1 MVPVSQFSD
10 NCRCEGDTLWL
21 GWRETQA
28 DDLASPGEAVFMPTP
43 AECPAAVSGPSSKTL
58 QLLRK
63 RLRQLGRVLLVVTIG
78 LAIAAGA
85 LAIWWLNSL
94 NGLPDIGD
102 PFDVA
107 EFRAFR
113 IPDEQNAFTLV
124 RRADEKLTLMPLS
137 VGLDDPRVHDWFEA
151 NRPLV
156 DLFIQAAECAD
167 GISGPEDVDNG
178 RYYPIQNNWG
188 GLLFAMTYHEGGRRA
203 DSGNMAGAWDC
214 YRAILRMYVHLRRRE
229 RLAIRWRAD
238 VQLGELQQRLA
249 KWAADPRTTIP
260 QIRRALEEV
269 IACRPRPEW
278 DAFTL
283 KREYLDLMQF
293 LEGPV
298 NPPPEQ
304 IEEEWTYRLGDV
316 ELPADLKLRLH
327 SIKRQLAREPQRSR
341 RVIRLLFANWLAHV
355 ENTDP
360 QRRRPA
366 VRARFYIAQRTA
378 NVALYPVGPDAPA
391 GARALSPQEVASW
404 LVTTNDARVAFAV
417 AAAGG
422 GALWPA
428 VRQMEQRGYRELLVL
443 LASELYHR
451 ERGTLPPSED
461 ALVGT
466 YLESLPDDG
475 SAELGDET
483 TPTVSDSASSAQP
496 PPR

>member
-1 MVPVSQFSD
+1 M
-10 NCRCEGDTLWL
+10 L
-21 GWRETQA
+21 TQ
-28 DDLASPGEAVFMPTP
+28 DESPA
-43 AECPAAVSGPSSKTL
+43 AAAAAVSGTSRKL
-58 QLLRK
+58 LGLLRK
-63 RLRQLGRVLLVVTIG
+63 RLRQLLRITLVLVIWVA
-78 LAIAAGA
+78 LAGTA
-85 LAIWWLNSL
+85 LAIWWLRSL

-124 RRADEKLTLMPLS
+124 RRANQKVTPMPLS
-137 VGLDDPRVHDWFEA
+137 LNVGDPRLHDWFEA

-167 GISGPEDVDNG
+167 GISGPEDVDNW
-178 RYYPIQNNWG
+178 RDYPIQNNWG
-188 GLLFAMTYHEGGRRA
+188 GMLFAMTYWEGGRRA

-229 RLAIRWRAD
+229 RLMVRLRAD
-238 VQLGELQQRLA
+238 LHLGELQQRLA
-249 KWAADPRTTIP
+249 KWAGDPRTTIP
-260 QIRRALEEV
+260 QLRRALEEV
-269 IACRPRPEW
+269 VACRPRPEW

-293 LEGPV
+293 LDGPV

-304 IEEEWTYRLGDV
+304 IEEELTYRLGDV
-316 ELPADLKLRLH
+316 ELPADLGLRLH
-327 SIKRQLAREPQRSR
+327 SIKRQLAREPERSR
-341 RVIRLLFANWLAHV
+341 RVIRLLFANWLARV

-366 VRARFYIAQRTA
+366 VRARFYIGKRTA
-378 NVALYPVGPDAPA
+378 SVALYPVGPDAPA
-391 GARALSPQEVASW
+391 GARSLSPQEVASW
-404 LVTTNDARVAFAV
+404 LVTTNDARVAFGE
-417 AAAGG
+417 AASH
-422 GALWPA
+422 ALWPTL
-428 VRQMEQRGYRELLVL
+428 RQMELRGYRELLVL

-461 ALVGT
+461 VLVGT

-475 SAELGDET
+475 SADLADEM
-483 TPTVSDSASSAQP
+483 TPTVE
-496 PPR
+496 

>member
-1 MVPVSQFSD
+1 MFPVSQFSD
-10 NCRCEGDTLWL
+10 NCRCKGDTLWL

-28 DDLASPGEAVFMPTP
+28 DDLASPGEAVLMPTTSESP
-43 AECPAAVSGPSSKTL
+43 APVSGTSQKTL

-63 RLRQLGRVLLVVTIG
+63 RLRQLRRVTLALVIG
-78 LAIAAGA
+78 LAVAATGLA
-85 LAIWWLNSL
+85 LWWLNSL

-124 RRADEKLTLMPLS
+124 RRANQKVTPMPLNLN
-137 VGLDDPRVHDWFEA
+137 VGDPRLHDWFEA

-167 GISGPEDVDNG
+167 GISGPEDVDNW
-178 RYYPIQNNWG
+178 RYYPIQSNWG
-188 GLLFAMTYHEGGRRA
+188 GMLLAMTYWEGGRRA

-229 RLAIRWRAD
+229 RLMIRVRAD
-238 VQLGELQQRLA
+238 LHLGELQQRLA
-249 KWAADPRTTIP
+249 KWAGDPRTTIP
-260 QIRRALEEV
+260 QLRRALEEV
-269 IACRPRPEW
+269 VACRPRPEW

-293 LEGPV
+293 LDGPV

-304 IEEEWTYRLGDV
+304 NEEELTYRLGDV
-316 ELPADLKLRLH
+316 ELPADLRLRLH
-327 SIKRQLAREPQRSR
+327 SIKRQLAREPERSR

-366 VRARFYIAQRTA
+366 VRTRFYIAQRTA
-378 NVALYPVGPDAPA
+378 NVALYPVSPDAPA

-404 LVTTNDARVAFAV
+404 LVTTNDASVAFAV
-417 AAAGG
+417 AAGK

-475 SAELGDET
+475 SADLADEM
-483 TPTVSDSASSAQP
+483 TPTVE
-496 PPR
+496 

>member
-10 NCRCEGDTLWL
+10 NCRCKGDTLWL

-63 RLRQLGRVLLVVTIG
+63 RLRQLGRVLLVVTMG
-78 LAIAAGA
+78 LAVAAGA

-124 RRADEKLTLMPLS
+124 RRANQKVTLMPLS
-137 VGLDDPRVHDWFEA
+137 LNMGDPRLHDWFEA

-167 GISGPEDVDNG
+167 GISGPEDVDNW
-178 RYYPIQNNWG
+178 RYYPIESNWG
-188 GLLFAMTYHEGGRRA
+188 GTLFAMTYIEGGRRA

-229 RLAIRWRAD
+229 RLMIRVRAD
-238 VQLGELQQRLA
+238 LHLGELQQRLA
-249 KWAADPRTTIP
+249 KWAGDPRTTIP
-260 QIRRALEEV
+260 QLRRALEEV
-269 IACRPRPEW
+269 VACRPRPEW

-293 LEGPV
+293 LDGPV
-298 NPPPEQ
+298 NPPSEQ
-304 IEEEWTYRLGDV
+304 IEEELTYRLGDV
-316 ELPADLKLRLH
+316 ELPADLRLRLH
-327 SIKRQLAREPQRSR
+327 SIKRQLAREPERSR

-366 VRARFYIAQRTA
+366 VRTRFYIAQRTA
-378 NVALYPVGPDAPA
+378 NVALYPVSPDAPA

-417 AAAGG
+417 AAGH

-428 VRQMEQRGYRELLVL
+428 VRQMEQRNYRELLVL

-466 YLESLPDDG
+466 YLESLPDDV

>member
-58 QLLRK
+58 QLLRM

-78 LAIAAGA
+78 LAAAAGA

-113 IPDEQNAFTLV
+113 IPDEQNALNLV
-124 RRADEKLTLMPLS
+124 SRAAEKLTPMPLNL
-137 VGLDDPRVHDWFEA
+137 GLDDPRVHDWFEA

-156 DLFIQAAECAD
+156 ERFIQAADQAD
-167 GISGPEDVDNG
+167 GITGPEYDG
-178 RYYPIQNNWG
+178 GWRYYPIQSNSNVRM
-188 GLLFAMTYHEGGRRA
+188 LMAMTYIVGGRRA
-203 DSGNMAGAWDC
+203 EQGDMAGAWNC
-214 YRAILRMYVHLRRRE
+214 YRAVLRMNVHIRRRE
-229 RLAIRWRAD
+229 RLVDRQRTA
-238 VQLGELQQRLA
+238 LHHGELQHRLP
-249 KWAADPRTTIP
+249 KWAADARTTIP

-283 KREYLDLMQF
+283 KREYLELMRF
-293 LEGPV
+293 LDGPV
-298 NPPPEQ
+298 NPPTEQ
-304 IEEEWTYRLGDV
+304 IAEELTYRLGDL
-316 ELPADLKLRLH
+316 ELPADGRLQLH
-327 SIKRQLAREPQRSR
+327 SMKRWLAREPERSR
-341 RVIRLLFANWLAHV
+341 RVSRLLFANWLAHV
-355 ENTDP
+355 GNTDL
-360 QRRRPA
+360 QQRRPA
-366 VRARFYIAQRTA
+366 VRARMHVAQRTTS
-378 NVALYPVGPDAPA
+378 VPLYPVGPQAPA

-404 LVTTNDARVAFAV
+404 LVTTNDARVAFQYPWY
-417 AAAGG
+417 
-422 GALWPA
+422 LWPA
-428 VRQMEQRGYRELLVL
+428 VRQREQRDYRALLVA

-451 ERGTLPPSED
+451 ERGTFPPSED

-466 YLESLPDDG
+466 YLESLPHDG

-483 TPTVSDSASSAQP
+483 TPIVSDSASSAQP
-496 PPR
+496 PPK

>member
-1 MVPVSQFSD
+1 M
-10 NCRCEGDTLWL
+10 L
-21 GWRETQA
+21 TQ
-28 DDLASPGEAVFMPTP
+28 DESPA
-43 AECPAAVSGPSSKTL
+43 AAAAAVSGTSRKL
-58 QLLRK
+58 LGLLRK
-63 RLRQLGRVLLVVTIG
+63 RLRQLLRITLVLVICVA
-78 LAIAAGA
+78 LAGTA
-85 LAIWWLNSL
+85 LAIWWLRSL

-113 IPDEQNAFTLV
+113 VPDEQNALTLV
-124 RRADEKLTLMPLS
+124 RRAAEKFTPMPLN
-137 VGLDDPRVHDWFEA
+137 VNLGDPRVHDWFEA
-151 NRPLV
+151 NRHLV
-156 DLFIQAAECAD
+156 ERFIQAADQAD
-167 GISGPEDVDNG
+167 GISGPEHQSDW
-178 RYYPIQNNWG
+178 RYYPIESNSGATMLIN
-188 GLLFAMTYHEGGRRA
+188 MTSIEGERRA
-203 DSGNMAGAWDC
+203 ERGDMAGAWDC
-214 YRAILRMYVHLRRRE
+214 YRAVLRMFVQIRRRE
-229 RLAIRWRAD
+229 RLMHRVRAD
-238 VQLGELQQRLA
+238 LHLGELQQRLA
-249 KWAADPRTTIP
+249 KWAGDPRTTMP

-283 KREYLDLMQF
+283 KREYLDLMKS

-304 IEEEWTYRLGDV
+304 IEEELTYRLGDV
-316 ELPADLKLRLH
+316 ELPADLRLRLH
-327 SIKRQLAREPQRSR
+327 SIKRQLAREPERSR

-391 GARALSPQEVASW
+391 GARAMSPQEVASW

-417 AAAGG
+417 AAGA

-428 VRQMEQRGYRELLVL
+428 VRQVEQRGYRELLVL

-483 TPTVSDSASSAQP
+483 TPAVSDSASSAQTP
-496 PPR
+496 PK

>member
-1 MVPVSQFSD
+1 
-10 NCRCEGDTLWL
+10 
-21 GWRETQA
+21 
-28 DDLASPGEAVFMPTP
+28 MPTQS
-43 AECPAAVSGPSSKTL
+43 ESPAAVSGTSSKTL

-63 RLRQLGRVLLVVTIG
+63 RLRQLLHVMLVLTIG
-78 LAIAAGA
+78 LAVAATA
-85 LAIWWLNSL
+85 LAIRWLTSL

-124 RRADEKLTLMPLS
+124 RRASQKLTHVPLALP
-137 VGLDDPRVHDWFEA
+137 LDDPRLHDWFEA

-167 GISGPEDVDNG
+167 GISGPEDVDNW
-178 RYYPIQNNWG
+178 RYYPTESNWG
-188 GLLFAMTYHEGGRRA
+188 GTLFAMTYIEGARRA

-214 YRAILRMYVHLRRRE
+214 YRVILRMYVHLRRRE
-229 RLAIRWRAD
+229 RPMIRLRAD
-238 VQLGELQQRLA
+238 LQLGELQQRLA
-249 KWAADPRTTIP
+249 KWAGDPRTTIP
-260 QIRRALEEV
+260 QLRRALEEV
-269 IACRPRPEW
+269 VACRPRPEW

-283 KREYLDLMQF
+283 KREYLDLMRF
-293 LEGPV
+293 LDGPV

-304 IEEEWTYRLGDV
+304 IEEELTYRLGDV
-316 ELPADLKLRLH
+316 ELPADLGLRLH
-327 SIKRQLAREPQRSR
+327 SIKRQLAREPERSR

-355 ENTDP
+355 ENTGP

-366 VRARFYIAQRTA
+366 VRARFYIGKRTA
-378 NVALYPVGPDAPA
+378 SVALYPVGPDAPA
-391 GARALSPQEVASW
+391 GARALSPQEVAGW
-404 LVTTNDARVAFAV
+404 LITTNDARVAFQYPAL
-417 AAAGG
+417 
-422 GALWPA
+422 LWPA
-428 VRQMEQRGYRELLVL
+428 VRQREQRGYRELLAL

-483 TPTVSDSASSAQP
+483 TSTVSEFASSTQP
-496 PPR
+496 PR

>member
-1 MVPVSQFSD
+1 
-10 NCRCEGDTLWL
+10 
-21 GWRETQA
+21 
-28 DDLASPGEAVFMPTP
+28 MPTP

-63 RLRQLGRVLLVVTIG
+63 RLRQLGQVLLVVTIG
-78 LAIAAGA
+78 LAVAAGA

-124 RRADEKLTLMPLS
+124 RRADEKLALMPLS
-137 VGLDDPRVHDWFEA
+137 VGLDDPRVRDWFEA

-188 GLLFAMTYHEGGRRA
+188 GLLFALTYHEGGRRA

-229 RLAIRWRAD
+229 RLAVRWRAD

-327 SIKRQLAREPQRSR
+327 SNKRQLAREPERSR

-378 NVALYPVGPDAPA
+378 NVALYPVSPDAPA
-391 GARALSPQEVASW
+391 GARALSPQEVANW

-417 AAAGG
+417 ATGA

-428 VRQMEQRGYRELLVL
+428 VRQREQRGYRELLVL